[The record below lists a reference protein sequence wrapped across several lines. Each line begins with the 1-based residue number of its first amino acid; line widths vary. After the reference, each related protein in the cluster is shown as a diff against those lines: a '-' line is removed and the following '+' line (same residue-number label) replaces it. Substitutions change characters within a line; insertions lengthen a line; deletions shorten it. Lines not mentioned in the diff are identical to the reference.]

1 MRFLGEVSL
10 GPSNVEEIFGAKV
23 EFEEAKVLADLASI
37 HQDLVFTRDALMRLI
52 QLLTDGSQDH
62 ILIQSYWS
70 AALVAYVRCF
80 STGKRYGLTPDIY
93 KHLDGAIDCHN
104 YYKDMRDKHIA
115 HSVNPFE
122 QVTVD
127 VQLSPSDSD
136 KKEVLGVAVLTM
148 KFMVP
153 EVNGVVDCLRLTSVA
168 LKHIVDR
175 CKEYENKV
183 LEVAKGMPIEQLYS
197 KARGRL
203 VAPGPDQAGKPR
215 P

>member
-1 MRFLGEVSL
+1 MEKM
-10 GPSNVEEIFGAKV
+10 FGANV
-23 EFEEAKVLADLASI
+23 EFEEAKVLADLTSL
-37 HQDLVFTRDALMRLI
+37 HQDLRYTRDVLKRLI
-52 QLLTDGSQDH
+52 QLLRDGCQDH

-93 KHLDGAIDCHN
+93 KHLDGAIDCHA
-104 YYKDMRDKHIA
+104 YYKNMRDRHIA

-122 QVTVD
+122 QVAVD
-127 VQLSPSDSD
+127 IQLSPPNSD
-136 KKEVLGVAVLTM
+136 KKEVLGVAV
-148 KFMVP
+148 FMLKHMAP
-153 EVNGVVDCLRLTSVA
+153 EVSGVMDCLRLTSVA
-168 LKHIVDR
+168 LKYVVNR

-183 LEVAKGMPIEQLYS
+183 LEVAKSMPIEQLYL

-203 VAPGPDQAGKPR
+203 VAPRPDQAGKPR

>member
-1 MRFLGEVSL
+1 M
-10 GPSNVEEIFGAKV
+10 FGAKV

-37 HQDLVFTRDALMRLI
+37 HQDLLFTRDVLTRLI
-52 QLLTDGSQDH
+52 QLLKDGSQDH
-62 ILIQSYWS
+62 VLIQSYWS

-93 KHLDGAIDCHN
+93 KHLDGASDCHN
-104 YYKDMRDKHIA
+104 YYKNMRDKHIA

-127 VQLSPSDSD
+127 LQLSPPNSG
-136 KKEVLGVAVLTM
+136 KKEVRGVAVFTM
-148 KFMVP
+148 KLMTS
-153 EVNGVVDCLRLTSVA
+153 EVNGIEDCLRLTLVA
-168 LKHIVDR
+168 LKYVINK
-175 CKEYENKV
+175 CKEYESKV
-183 LEVAKGMPIEQLYS
+183 LEVAKSMSIEQLYL

-203 VAPGPDQAGKPR
+203 IAPGPDQAGKPR

>member
-1 MRFLGEVSL
+1 M
-10 GPSNVEEIFGAKV
+10 EEMFGVKV
-23 EFEEAKVLADLASI
+23 EFEEVKVLADLASI
-37 HQDLVFTRDALMRLI
+37 HQDLVFNRDVLTRLI
-52 QLLTDGSQDH
+52 QLLKDGSQDH

-127 VQLSPSDSD
+127 VQLSPPDSD
-136 KKEVLGVAVLTM
+136 KKEVMGVAVLTM

-153 EVNGVVDCLRLTSVA
+153 EVNGVEDCLRLTSVA
-168 LKHIVDR
+168 LKHVVNK
-175 CKEYENKV
+175 CKEYESKV
-183 LEVAKGMPIEQLYS
+183 LEEAKGMPIEQLYL

-215 P
+215 T

>member
-1 MRFLGEVSL
+1 M
-10 GPSNVEEIFGAKV
+10 EEMFGAKV
-23 EFEEAKVLADLASI
+23 EYKEAEVLADLASI
-37 HQDLVFTRDALMRLI
+37 KQDLTFTRDTLIRLI
-52 QLLTDGSQDH
+52 QLLKGGSKDH
-62 ILIQSYWS
+62 ILIQSYWT
-70 AALVAYVRCF
+70 AALVSYVRSF
-80 STGKRYGLTPDIY
+80 STGKRYALTADIY

-127 VQLSPSDSD
+127 VQLSKLNSI

-148 KFMVP
+148 KFLVP
-153 EVNGVVDCLRLTSVA
+153 TIGGVEDFLRLVSVA
-168 LKHIVDR
+168 LKEVVDK
-175 CKEYENKV
+175 CKEYETKV
-183 LEVAKGMPIEQLYS
+183 LNVAKSLPIDTLYE

-203 VAPGPDQAGKPR
+203 VAPGPEQVGKPR

>member
-1 MRFLGEVSL
+1 M
-10 GPSNVEEIFGAKV
+10 EEMFGAKV
-23 EFEEAKVLADLASI
+23 EFEEAKILADLASI
-37 HQDLVFTRDALMRLI
+37 HQYLLFTRDVLTRLI
-52 QLLTDGSQDH
+52 QLLKDSSRDH

-70 AALVAYVRCF
+70 AALMAYVRCF

-93 KHLDGAIDCHN
+93 KHLSVAIDCHN

-127 VQLSPSDSD
+127 VQLSPPGSG
-136 KKEVLGVAVLTM
+136 KKEVLGIAVLTM

-153 EVNGVVDCLRLTSVA
+153 EVKRVEDCLHLTSVA
-168 LKHIVDR
+168 LKYVVNK
-175 CKEYENKV
+175 CEEYKSKV
-183 LEVAKGMPIEQLYS
+183 LEVTKGMPVEQLYL

-203 VAPGPDQAGKPR
+203 VAPGPDHVGKLR
-215 P
+215 L